1 MTYPVVYQP
10 EQPEED
16 FWSGL
21 GDAIFEGFISP
32 ILDFFN
38 TVWDAI
44 VEFFQGLGT
53 AIYNAV
59 VGFVDTTISFIE
71 YVLNSIRQYLPYAI
85 MVTISWTMITR
96 AWKNEKISVLKK
108 IGYTLTAPVVGYLV
122 ARVFDAIVP
131 LGVQFPRLSM
141 VIQPAKITG
150 SYDHTQYVNESVIL
164 VTIQPITVAES
175 YDHTQYIDESVTLRL
190 KGEVVEESFEH
201 TQIYYEAVV
210 LEAPLII
217 QETFDHQ
224 QTYYEQ
230 VTLA

>member
-1 MTYPVVYQP
+1 MTEPQLVYEP
-10 EQPEED
+10 ETEGD

-59 VGFVDTTISFIE
+59 VSFVDTTLSFIE
-71 YVLNSIRQYLPYAI
+71 YALNSIRQYLPYAI
-85 MVTISWTMITR
+85 MITISWTMITR
-96 AWKNEKISVLKK
+96 AWKNEKISVLRK
-108 IGYTLTAPVVGYLV
+108 IGYTFAAPVVGYLV
-122 ARVFDAIVP
+122 ARIFDAIVP
-131 LGVQFPRLSM
+131 LGVQLPRLRIA
-141 VIQPAKITG
+141 IQPVEIKV
-150 SYDHTQYVNESVIL
+150 SYNHTQYVNESVAL
-164 VTIQPITVAES
+164 ES
-175 YDHTQYIDESVTLRL
+175 REEVIESR
-190 KGEVVEESFEH
+190 FEH
-201 TQIYYEAVV
+201 TQIHYEAVV
-210 LEAPLII
+210 LGAPLII